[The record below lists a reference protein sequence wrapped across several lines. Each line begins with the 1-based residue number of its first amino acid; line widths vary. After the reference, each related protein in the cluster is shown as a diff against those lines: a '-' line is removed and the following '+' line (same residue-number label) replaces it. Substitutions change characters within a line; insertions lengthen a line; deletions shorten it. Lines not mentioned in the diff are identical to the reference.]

1 MFKFRLL
8 NHPSED
14 CEEAW
19 SIVVVQC
26 ILKKEEP
33 THPSKLRR
41 ITIIPVLMKLYVACI
56 MELEKGHLENISEFQ
71 FAFRP
76 GRPALDVIFI
86 LRSLIE
92 KHLEWNGV
100 LQPLYIFDGDLFKAC
115 DIVNH
120 RLGTRRLVRKL
131 QWRRC

>member
-1 MFKFRLL
+1 MFKLRLL

-33 THPSKLRR
+33 THPSKLRL

-56 MELEKGHLENISEFQ
+56 MELEKGCLENISEFQ

-86 LRSLIE
+86 LRNLIE

-100 LQPLYIFDGDLFKAC
+100 LQPYTSST
-115 DIVNH
+115 
-120 RLGTRRLVRKL
+120 GTCSRRAIL
-131 QWRRC
+131 